1 GLIRLH
7 EGSDA
12 DRLRD
17 EMAAYLPDD
26 VLVLTK
32 QQFVQREKD
41 YWNSATPIGYIFA
54 FGAIMGFVV
63 GAIIVYQ
70 ILFADVSEHL
80 NEYATLR
87 AIGYKNRFVSGI
99 VLQQA
104 AILAVLGYLPGVAI
118 VWWLY
123 GKGELKKQILFDVSV
138 EIRAGEIVIVTGPS
152 GSGKTTMLTLVGAL
166 RSAQEGSVRVL
177 GEELLK
183 AKPGTLEKVRRQI
196 GFIFQQHNLLGA
208 LSAVR
213 NVELGIRASGKF
225 PRSEHRQRA
234 MDMLNAVGLGE
245 RIHHKPDE
253 LSGGQRQR
261 VAIARALVSEPAMVL
276 ADEPTA
282 SLDRQSGREVVDR
295 MKTLAKEHGATILLV
310 THDNRILD
318 IADRIVHL
326 EDGCLTTFTDA
337 VIANNRHMMEMLAD
351 NRQKQPV
358 GELVEQLDET
368 QFRDLL
374 QDITEES
381 ERFLETTAL
390 ANNLAFKSMLD
401 QGLVAFTSKLAGLL
415 HAERSSLFLV
425 DGDELV
431 LKVADNLDE
440 IGEIRIPVGSGIAGA
455 AAMSGETIRID
466 DAYADPRFNREVD
479 KKTGYRTRS
488 IISLPVKNLE
498 GEVFAVAQLLNRK
511 DGEPFDAND
520 EARFSE
526 FIQSIGVIFETQLG
540 LADAGR

>member
-1 GLIRLH
+1 MRSDSPIQVQGLNH
-7 EGSDA
+7 S
-12 DRLRD
+12 
-17 EMAAYLPDD
+17 
-26 VLVLTK
+26 
-32 QQFVQREKD
+32 
-41 YWNSATPIGYIFA
+41 
-54 FGAIMGFVV
+54 
-63 GAIIVYQ
+63 
-70 ILFADVSEHL
+70 
-80 NEYATLR
+80 
-87 AIGYKNRFVSGI
+87 
-99 VLQQA
+99 
-104 AILAVLGYLPGVAI
+104 
-118 VWWLY
+118 Y